1 MLAAGPGAK
10 VTVYLNEDT
19 SAPHGFLHE
28 EILQYLR
35 SHGVDGSTVFR
46 AHAGFG
52 AHGRVHTE
60 HAGDVAGLHIPILIV
75 FVETPEKVEAILPG
89 LLELVTDGLVESQ
102 PTRILKHVTGQE
114 RVIS

>member
-1 MLAAGPGAK
+1 MLPVGPGRK

-19 SAPHGFLHE
+19 SAAHGFLHE
-28 EILQYLR
+28 EILLHLQKN
-35 SHGVDGSTVFR
+35 GIDGSTVFR

-60 HAGDVAGLHIPILIV
+60 NAGDVSGLHLPILIQ
-75 FVETPEKVEAILPG
+75 FVETPEKVEAVLPG
-89 LLELVTDGLVESQ
+89 VLELVTDGLVEAQ
-102 PTRILKHVTGQE
+102 PTEILKHVSGQE